1 MLAKVRTEQS
11 YYSKITQKA
20 PATQLLTKKVLQKFD
35 LFCKEN
41 YDSSIEKIISEM
53 KQSPEEAVYDILQ
66 EWINWVDLPN
76 SIKLYFIILKP
87 YLYYRGIKI
96 NSQDVKLNLV
106 FPKKHQ
112 VELHG
117 IIRLD

>member
-53 KQSPEEAVYDILQ
+53 KQSPEEAVYDVIQ

-76 SIKLYFIILKP
+76 SIKLYFIT
-87 YLYYRGIKI
+87 
-96 NSQDVKLNLV
+96 VT
-106 FPKKHQ
+106 
-112 VELHG
+112 
-117 IIRLD
+117 